1 MPSALAFMRAAA
13 LNALQ
18 SFSQPMQIT
27 LNGEKRLLDAPLTLR
42 SLLFTLGLDGKPVV
56 VEQNQT
62 ALLPREI
69 DTAAVAD
76 GDVIEIVQITAGG

>member
-1 MPSALAFMRAAA
+1 MK
-13 LNALQ
+13 
-18 SFSQPMQIT
+18 IT
-27 LNGEKRLLDAPLTLR
+27 LNGEKREFDTAMTVRGLLDVVG
-42 SLLFTLGLDGKPVV
+42 LGGKPVV

-69 DTAAVAD
+69 ETATVSD